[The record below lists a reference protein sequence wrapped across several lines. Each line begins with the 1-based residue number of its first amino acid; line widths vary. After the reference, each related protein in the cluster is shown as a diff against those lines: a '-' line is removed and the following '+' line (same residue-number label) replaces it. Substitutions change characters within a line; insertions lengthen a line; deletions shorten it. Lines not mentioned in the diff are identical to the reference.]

1 MPNWDGKSDRRK
13 PMSSEGSETLR
24 VFIQGE
30 FKNFDTKLEDIINR
44 LDEHHNDLYGKDSD
58 TPGIKLKV
66 DRLEQSKKN
75 SDKHLG
81 VVYGTAI
88 ALFFKTAWDWVMG
101 HK

>member
-1 MPNWDGKSDRRK
+1 MPDIENLKTYMDGKFSALNEKLDGK
-13 PMSSEGSETLR
+13 
-24 VFIQGE
+24 
-30 FKNFDTKLEDIINR
+30 FKI
-44 LDEHHNDLYGKDSD
+44 LDEHHNDLYGVDND

-81 VVYGTAI
+81 VVYGTAV
-88 ALFFKTAWDWVMG
+88 ALAFKTFWDWIMS